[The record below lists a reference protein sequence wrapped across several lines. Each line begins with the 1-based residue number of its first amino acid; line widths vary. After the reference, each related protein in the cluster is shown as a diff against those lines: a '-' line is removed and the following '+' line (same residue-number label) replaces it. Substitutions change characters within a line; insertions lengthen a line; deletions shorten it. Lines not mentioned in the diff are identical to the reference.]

1 MYKERRGQWR
11 LFSTLNFPCVQ
22 YKLNICVLYA
32 VQGWTK
38 LPQRG
43 LFMKSVRRVLRVCS
57 SVREYI
63 IIRISSSHSSLMYII
78 CFNAQLI
85 FLSYYA

>member
-57 SVREYI
+57 VREYI